1 MIILFTILMIA
12 FFLRMIGFAFRMAW
26 GLTKV
31 LFGLIILPAVL
42 IGLVLFGLIRF
53 AFLILLIGSVVM
65 LIKAVF
71 FDEEDKD
78 TVGIR

>member
-12 FFLRMIGFAFRMAW
+12 FFFKMIVFAFRMAW

-42 IGLVLFGLIRF
+42 IGLAVFGLIRF
-53 AFLILLIGSVVM
+53 AFLILLIGSAVM

-71 FDEEDKD
+71 ANEEDTDMVK
-78 TVGIR
+78 IR